1 MENMSYLSP
10 EVEVWEVAVEAG
22 FENST
27 FIEVPPFEEEEW
39 N

>member
-1 MENMSYLSP
+1 MGNMPYLSP
-10 EVEVWEVAVEAG
+10 EVEVCEVAVETG

-27 FIEVPPFEEEEW
+27 VIEIPPFEEEEW